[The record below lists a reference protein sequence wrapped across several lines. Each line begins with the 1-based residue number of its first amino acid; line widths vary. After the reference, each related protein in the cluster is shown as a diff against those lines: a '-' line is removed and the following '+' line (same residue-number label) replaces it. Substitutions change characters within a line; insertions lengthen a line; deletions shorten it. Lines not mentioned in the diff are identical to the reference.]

1 MSETKVVWHKYPNE
15 KPEKYREYII
25 TVNIRQH
32 LYTTTADW
40 MPDLNKFFSYRN
52 EVIVAWAELPKPYK
66 EENNE

>member
-1 MSETKVVWHKYPNE
+1 MSENKVKWHKYPNE

-32 LYTTTADW
+32 LYTTTSDW

-52 EVIVAWAELPKPYK
+52 EVIVAWAELPEPYK
-66 EENNE
+66 EEKQ